1 MKKLGIFF
9 FLDFHIP
16 LEAVHLQFFPFWSA
30 TKRVSTIRN
39 RVLRYLQRFHH
50 TLLSSV
56 DDDGI
61 WGTEKK
67 MWEATST
74 SGTRHPEVLPS
85 DFLIIII
92 FLLQHAKARS
102 RVHEFDH
109 SRRLTSLLPLLF
121 MLAVESP
128 GVVTP

>member
-1 MKKLGIFF
+1 VKKLGIFF

-16 LEAVHLQFFPFWSA
+16 LEAMHLHFFPFWSN

-39 RVLRYLQRFHH
+39 RVLSHH

-61 WGTEKK
+61 WGTEKN

-85 DFLIIII
+85 NFLIII
-92 FLLQHAKARS
+92 FLLQHAKTRS
-102 RVHEFDH
+102 RVHEFDN

-121 MLAVESP
+121 MLAVESA

>member
-1 MKKLGIFF
+1 VKKLGIFF

-16 LEAVHLQFFPFWSA
+16 LEAMHLHLFPFWSD

-39 RVLRYLQRFHH
+39 RVLRYLQRFRH

-67 MWEATST
+67 IWEATST
-74 SGTRHPEVLPS
+74 SGTRHPEMTGNIASCYRMQQAGQEMLNILHIPVS
-85 DFLIIII
+85 
-92 FLLQHAKARS
+92 S
-102 RVHEFDH
+102 SERVHGH
-109 SRRLTSLLPLLF
+109 
-121 MLAVESP
+121 
-128 GVVTP
+128 